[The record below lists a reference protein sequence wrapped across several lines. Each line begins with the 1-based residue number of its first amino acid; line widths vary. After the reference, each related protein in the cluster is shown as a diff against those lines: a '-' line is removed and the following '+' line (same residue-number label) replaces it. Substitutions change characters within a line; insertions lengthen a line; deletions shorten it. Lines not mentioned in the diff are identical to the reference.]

1 MRYIKKG
8 GRERERGEKKNILL
22 VINIVYYSPSA
33 PKYEVVRCLMTLAG
47 DVALCHYGFYGAPGY
62 RPTFVTVLQALFTA
76 SLALWSFVIYQNAM
90 KTKKVE

>member
-1 MRYIKKG
+1 MRERK
-8 GRERERGEKKNILL
+8 REREQEGERERRERNNL
-22 VINIVYYSPSA
+22 INIVYSSPSA

>member
-1 MRYIKKG
+1 
-8 GRERERGEKKNILL
+8 
-22 VINIVYYSPSA
+22 
-33 PKYEVVRCLMTLAG
+33 MTLAG

-62 RPTFVTVLQALFTA
+62 RPIFVTALWALFTV

>member
-1 MRYIKKG
+1 MRYMKR
-8 GRERERGEKKNILL
+8 RERERRDRERDKNNL
-22 VINIVYYSPSA
+22 INVVYYSPSA

-47 DVALCHYGFYGAPGY
+47 DVAVCHYGFYGAPGY